1 MSSELKSV
9 RNVGSVLK
17 SADDSNTEGYLVMID
32 SVFEGQ
38 TLPELKVKKKT
49 DFIPVLDV
57 TVWVIARRN
66 RFCFLLLDG
75 ISKILVFMFCF

>member
-1 MSSELKSV
+1 MLLSHFGLKTYLQLL
-9 RNVGSVLK
+9 RGS
-17 SADDSNTEGYLVMID
+17 LVMID
-32 SVFEGQ
+32 SVFEGH
-38 TLPELKVKKKT
+38 TTPELKVKKT

-66 RFCFLLLDG
+66 RFCFLLLDS